1 MIVKKFTL
9 DNVFMVS
16 EIIDKMELEADV
28 DKITK
33 SIQTSKL
40 ENAKDAK
47 SLGKEV
53 AVGIGL
59 DLITKMIRKLHK
71 AKNEIKDLIID
82 MTGKPMEE
90 IDKFDLKE
98 MGDFFTELFN
108 TDGFGDFL
116 SQAGASEEKK

>member
-1 MIVKKFTL
+1 MIIKSFTL

-28 DKITK
+28 DKIIR

-40 ENAKDAK
+40 ESAGDAK

-53 AVGIGL
+53 AVGIGI

-71 AKNEIKDLIID
+71 AKDEVKELICD
-82 MTGKPMEE
+82 MTGKPMDEVSKYGIKE
-90 IDKFDLKE
+90 I
-98 MGDFFTELFN
+98 GDFFTELFKS
-108 TDGFGDFL
+108 DGIGDFL